1 MVELVRSG
9 RNPEEEFDARL
20 SETGHC
26 VNARVAAMGFPVSW
40 ETLQEEGERVNHK
53 RVAPL
58 APAYLSRLGQATARA
73 FGACSARVAEAHEFQ
88 SDLRGSLGPA
98 HLYPGVRCGR
108 PPETVGPFETADELI
123 TGPTKPSP
131 SLTSSALLRPR
142 WRSI

>member
-26 VNARVAAMGFPVSW
+26 VSARVAAMGFPVSW

-58 APAYLSRLGQATARA
+58 APAYLSRLAKPRRGPLGRARPESPKPTNSIRI
-73 FGACSARVAEAHEFQ
+73 FEEVEA
-88 SDLRGSLGPA
+88 LRIYILEHDADA
-98 HLYPGVRCGR
+98 HRR
-108 PPETVGPFETADELI
+108 P
-123 TGPTKPSP
+123 
-131 SLTSSALLRPR
+131 SALSRQR
-142 WRSI
+142 TS